1 MTDLSIERTALQ
13 LDAPAPRPR
22 GGRVLIAAV
31 ATLMS
36 GRPLGRASQPPRSRG
51 SPPRHL
57 RADLGLAPSEDQ
69 WWRAL
74 DRW

>member
-1 MTDLSIERTALQ
+1 MTNLSIERSAHLV
-13 LDAPAPRPR
+13 DGPSPRPR
-22 GGRVLIAAV
+22 GGLVLAAAV

-36 GRPLGRASQPPRSRG
+36 GRPLGRPSRPPHSRG

-57 RADLGLAPSEDQ
+57 HADLGLASSEDQ